1 MSFLRHGEIYR
12 PMQKRERPA
21 HDRPQPHRYDEF
33 PAGYSLA
40 GCAPAEP
47 ASPSPAIT
55 HSAGNALGSTIKMQ
69 RTANHLLT
77 ACLTQGDN
85 PSLKLLL
92 KAIEFI
98 RHQNSDILTEV
109 VPFGLVRVLYS
120 LFCRLPVVSLSLV
133 KILFSFFCCPPVS
146 LDSSINEIS
155 NGQAH
160 LHHWPYCAN
169 RYPYNDDQFLRHL
182 ALF

>member
-21 HDRPQPHRYDEF
+21 NGRPRPHRYDEF

-47 ASPSPAIT
+47 TSASPAAVHT
-55 HSAGNALGSTIKMQ
+55 AAKTLGSTIKMQ

-85 PSLKLLL
+85 LTLRSRPSC
-92 KAIEFI
+92 AG
-98 RHQNSDILTEV
+98 RDY
-109 VPFGLVRVLYS
+109 PP
-120 LFCRLPVVSLSLV
+120 CR
-133 KILFSFFCCPPVS
+133 
-146 LDSSINEIS
+146 
-155 NGQAH
+155 G
-160 LHHWPYCAN
+160 
-169 RYPYNDDQFLRHL
+169 
-182 ALF
+182 